1 MNGTE
6 FRKMLID
13 ERVKFVELAHALGIA
28 PQTIQSRLR
37 AQSVSTDFIE
47 QVEQFLGKKSGY
59 FANKYGEGTREN
71 KDFPIRLQNTFSD
84 DKTQSN
90 ALILL
95 CQKQSDQISD
105 LLDQQRRLIAIIE
118 KKNNIKE

>member
-59 FANKYGEGTREN
+59 FANKYGEGAREN
-71 KDFPIRLQNTFSD
+71 KEFSIRQQNTFSD

-118 KKNNIKE
+118 QKNNIKE